1 MPRRPKARDG
11 LTAGERV
18 RLYEA
23 EQKARSAHV
32 DSGADQN
39 AATQVNTEAGQ
50 TQRAE
55 SAQKAKRQLPLP
67 QHAVVNVDLSVT
79 TGRIKPM
86 HGAVNGPLS
95 YGSDLSDLYREA
107 GIPAV
112 LIDSCER
119 GCAIDDVFRLWD
131 ADPTSDESYDFTTLD
146 EYVAKARTVGARVFI
161 KLGFATDILSR
172 EERRIP
178 DIPADTINRV
188 CLKIVK
194 RYYDGGAG
202 GVDGFI
208 LSDLCCGEKC
218 REVYARVSESI
229 KLCGEDIQVG
239 ASVSSTLDGNG
250 KELLKYC
257 RKNHISLDL
266 LTVSCFGENVEEE
279 AERIE
284 HISAY
289 LKNLGLDETL
299 ILPVICYAPLSDTG
313 ASSIP
318 SLFSKICTPEARK
331 RFFDKRRQ
339 TEGAAYLGAMMLRL
353 REIDGVGGAFA
364 YDMRPYSTP
373 WCPISDAFGNKEKPF
388 YVFREFTRL
397 YRAESSALAICEQTP
412 GMRHT
417 GIYACAAVGDS
428 EAYCLLFSFGGC
440 SVVDLRLDGIPDK
453 LYSAEVY
460 MLDGVKN
467 MTLADT
473 VPLSGMKKRLLL
485 NVSSFGAIMV
495 RLY

>member
-23 EQKARSAHV
+23 EQKAKAAQLGGEAAQIKADGSAPDV
-32 DSGADQN
+32 QPKM
-39 AATQVNTEAGQ
+39 TEAP
-50 TQRAE
+50 QRT
-55 SAQKAKRQLPLP
+55 KRQLPLP
-67 QHAVVNVDLSVT
+67 QHAVVSVDLSVK
-79 TGRIKPM
+79 TGEINPM
-86 HGAVNGPLS
+86 HGTVNGPVS
-95 YGSDLSDLYREA
+95 YGADLSELYREA
-107 GIPAV
+107 SIPAV
-112 LIDSCER
+112 LIDGCER
-119 GCAIDDVFRLWD
+119 GCAIDDIFGSWE
-131 ADPTSDESYDFTTLD
+131 ADPTSDGSYDFTVLD
-146 EYVAKARTVGARVFI
+146 RSVAKARAVGARVFI
-161 KLGFATDILSR
+161 TLGFATDILSR
-172 EERRIP
+172 EESQIP
-178 DIPADTINRV
+178 DISTDTLNRV

-194 RYYDGGAG
+194 RYYDGGLG

-208 LSDLCCGEKC
+208 VSDICPRERL
-218 REVYARVSESI
+218 REVYSRISESV
-229 KLCGEDIQVG
+229 KLCGEEIRVG
-239 ASVSSTLDGNG
+239 ISLTRPLENDG

-257 RKNHISLDL
+257 KRNHVPMDII
-266 LTVSCFGENVEEE
+266 TAKCFGEDVEEA
-279 AERIE
+279 AETVE
-284 HISAY
+284 GLSAY
-289 LKNLGLDETL
+289 LKNLGLDETR

-313 ASSIP
+313 VSSIP
-318 SLFSKICTPEARK
+318 SLFSQACPPEARK

-339 TEGAAYLGAMMLRL
+339 TEGAAYLGAMALRL
-353 REIDGVGGAFA
+353 GDIDGVCGAFA

-373 WCPISDAFGNKEKPF
+373 WCPLTDAFGNKEKPF
-388 YVFREFTRL
+388 YVFRELARL
-397 YRAESSALAICEQTP
+397 SRARASALAISEQTP

-417 GIYACAAVGDS
+417 GIYAKAAVGDS

-440 SVVDLRLDGIPDK
+440 SVVDLRLDGIPDN